1 MKLRMLSLL
10 SIILALGI
18 RSMDISAKEY
28 HALRVLTHAIPE
40 GPYIPTPMPL
50 ALENRLDS
58 LVFHL
63 SHYSVVKDVYIN
75 INDSI
80 TPEHSIFEELQTVA
94 SEDELNELI
103 NHPSP
108 IVRIYAYRA
117 LIVND
122 MNLNCDY
129 ELNLLSDTTCIDFY
143 AGNEVLSSTVQ
154 EMVQRDLISIQ

>member
-28 HALRVLTHAIPE
+28 HALRVFTHAIPN
-40 GPYIPTPMPL
+40 GPYTPTVMPL

-58 LVFHL
+58 LVFDL
-63 SHYSVVKDVYIN
+63 SQHSAVSDVYIN
-75 INDSI
+75 ITDYF
-80 TPEHSIFEELQTVA
+80 TPEYSIFEELQDIATE
-94 SEDELNELI
+94 SELNELI
-103 NHPSP
+103 NHDSP

-117 LIVND
+117 IIVND

-129 ELNLLSDTTCIDFY
+129 ELNLLSDTTCIDYY
-143 AGNEVLSSTVQ
+143 AGSEIISSTVQ
-154 EMVQRDLISIQ
+154 EMVQRDLTSIN

>member
-40 GPYIPTPMPL
+40 GPYIPTPMPI

-63 SHYSVVKDVYIN
+63 SHFSVVKDVFIN

-80 TPEHSIFEELQTVA
+80 TPEYSIFEEMQEIA
-94 SEDELNELI
+94 SESELNELI
-103 NHPSP
+103 NHESP
-108 IVRIYAYRA
+108 VVRIYAYRS
-117 LIVND
+117 IITND

-143 AGNEVLSSTVQ
+143 AGSEIVSSTVQ